1 MIRRTCNAIALFALS
16 LATPALFAETKK
28 VDLPVVKVALY
39 SSGVGFF
46 EHRGPVSGNVET
58 DLTFDAQ
65 AVNDVLKSLVISD
78 PEATS
83 PSVMY
88 PSSDT
93 LAKTLRSL
101 SVDLS
106 GNPGIA
112 EILSSLRGQEISVSV
127 PEPVAGRILG
137 VENRVVPP
145 VNESSGIP
153 ASEAYLSLLT
163 KEGIRAFRIS
173 EIATFAF
180 ADRKVTEDLARALDL
195 IQTSKGDETRVLRV
209 SLPGKG
215 PREVSLG
222 YVIPAPVWKVSY
234 RLDLAGDKPFLQGWA
249 IVDNA
254 GDMDWNGVELSLV
267 TGRPVSFVQNLYPP
281 LNLPRPVLPLSIAGI
296 AEAATYESGFGALP
310 SSASMAEESMADY
323 DGYAE
328 SPAPMR
334 ALAKAAAPSMEAK
347 RESVSSGVVE
357 TAVARSAGEQF
368 EFTVKKPVTLPR
380 QQSAMIP
387 LVEAAVKTEKVSVLS
402 GDKAASGGPV
412 HPMLCAELTN
422 TTGMKLPAGPIT
434 VFDDGAYA
442 GDALV
447 EFFPENDKRLV
458 AYGEDLSVTGILSS
472 SSSQE
477 VISVRIARGAMTIAR
492 RTTYAREYAI
502 KNASAKGRKVIVEH
516 PFIAGATLTRPAKA
530 EEKTDRLYRFAVTVG
545 AGAETKLT
553 VLEQS
558 PSEETVALA
567 KLGIESLLYYRSSGD
582 LPAKARAAFEK
593 AIDFKNRADEAQKAL
608 GLLETQKR
616 DKVSEQDRVR
626 KNLEAAGNETQQ
638 GKEYLRR
645 LSACD
650 ADIDALSAKID
661 LARKALDE
669 AKTAFEAYLANLT
682 VD

>member
-1 MIRRTCNAIALFALS
+1 MIRRTCNAIALCALM
-16 LATPALFAETKK
+16 LATTALFAETKK
-28 VDLPVVKVALY
+28 VDLPVKKVALY

-88 PSSDT
+88 PSADT

-112 EILSSLRGQEISVSV
+112 EILSGLRGQEISVSV
-127 PEPVAGRILG
+127 PEPVSGRILG

-145 VNESSGIP
+145 GHEDSAVP

-173 EIATFAF
+173 EIASFAF
-180 ADRKVTEDLARALDL
+180 ADRKVSEDLARALDL
-195 IQTSKGDETRVLRV
+195 IQSSKGDDTRVLRV

-222 YVIPAPVWKVSY
+222 YVVPAPVWKVSY
-234 RLDLAGDKPFLQGWA
+234 RLDLEGEKPFLQGWA

-296 AEAATYESGFGALP
+296 AEATTYESGFGALP
-310 SSASMAEESMADY
+310 SSASMAEEAMADY

-328 SPAPMR
+328 SPAPSR
-334 ALAKAAAPSMEAK
+334 ALAKAAAPAMKAK
-347 RESVSSGVVE
+347 RESVSGGVVE

-402 GDKAASGGPV
+402 GDKAAYGGPV

-447 EFFPENDKRLV
+447 EFFPENDKRIV
-458 AYGEDLSVTGILSS
+458 AYGEDLSVTGILSA

-477 VISVRIARGAMTIAR
+477 VVSVKIARGAMTIAR
-492 RTTYAREYAI
+492 RTTHERAYAI
-502 KNASAKGRKVIVEH
+502 RNASAKSRKVVVEH
-516 PFIAGATLTRPAKA
+516 PFIPGATLTRPAKA

-545 AGAETKLT
+545 AGAETKLA
-553 VLEQS
+553 VHEQS
-558 PSEETVALA
+558 PSEETVVLA
-567 KLGIESLLYYRSSGD
+567 KLGIESLLYYRSSGE

-593 AIDFKNRADEAQKAL
+593 AIDFRNRADEAQKAL
-608 GLLETQKR
+608 TLLETQKR

-645 LSACD
+645 LSALD
-650 ADIDALSAKID
+650 ADIDALAAKIE

-669 AKTAFEAYLANLT
+669 AKTAFDAYLANLT